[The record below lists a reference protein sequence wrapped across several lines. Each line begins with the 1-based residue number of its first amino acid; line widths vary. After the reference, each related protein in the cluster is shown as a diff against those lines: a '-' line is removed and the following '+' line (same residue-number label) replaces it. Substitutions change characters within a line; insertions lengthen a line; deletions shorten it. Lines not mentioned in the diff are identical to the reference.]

1 VDVNQIKIVTEI
13 EFNEI
18 WQHLRTAIAH
28 LSTEV
33 VMETADVIVIGSGQ
47 GGVPLAA
54 DFAKAEKN
62 VVLFERDALGG
73 SCINYGCT
81 PSKAFLAAAHAAGR
95 ARLAAKLGIHAQVE
109 VDFPAVMERTR
120 SIRSQFNQGTKRRL
134 DSSGVR
140 VVCAEAAFTGERTV
154 SGGGVTV
161 QAPIVVINT
170 GTSSTIPDIPGLAET
185 PYLTNRNFFDLQQM
199 PSRLLVVGGG
209 YIALELGQGM
219 ARLGSQTKLIV
230 RSDRLLAQEESDV
243 SAVLLDAFKQDGIGL
258 HLNTMVKEVAYT
270 NGVFTLTLDNG
281 EVIDGEAL
289 LIATGRKPNT
299 GALNSAV
306 TGVELDAQ
314 GFIKIDDQFQTTCPG
329 IYAIGDVA
337 KQPAFTH
344 VSWEDYRRLKAIL
357 CCEQR
362 TRNDRVLGYAV
373 YTDPQVGRVGMTLE
387 QAQEQSIAAREVTL
401 PMAHIARSIEW
412 GHDLGFYR
420 MVIDT
425 QTNLILGATLVGY
438 EAAELVHVFLSL
450 MEAKATWQLLEQSV
464 HIHPTYGEALPSLAR
479 LLIGEDMPTCPNM

>member
-1 VDVNQIKIVTEI
+1 MAVNKKVTEV
-13 EFNEI
+13 
-18 WQHLRTAIAH
+18 T
-28 LSTEV
+28 
-33 VMETADVIVIGSGQ
+33 METADVIVIGSGQ
-47 GGVPLAA
+47 GGIPLAA
-54 DFAKAEKN
+54 DFAKAGKK

-95 ARLAAKLGIHAQVE
+95 ARQAAKIGIHAQVE
-109 VDFPAVMERTR
+109 VDFSAVMERVRT
-120 SIRSQFNQGTKRRL
+120 IRSQFNQGTKRRL
-134 DSSGVR
+134 ESAGVR
-140 VVCAEAAFTGERTV
+140 VVCAEASFTGERTV

-170 GTSSTIPDIPGLAET
+170 GTSSTIPDFPGLAGT
-185 PYLTNRNFFDLQQM
+185 PYLTNRNFFDLQQI
-199 PSRLLVVGGG
+199 PPRLLVVGGG

-219 ARLGSQTKLIV
+219 ARLGSQTELIM

-258 HLNTMVKEVAYT
+258 HFNVTVQQVAYT
-270 NGVFTLTLDNG
+270 NSVFTLTLNNG
-281 EVIDGEAL
+281 EVLDGEAL
-289 LIATGRKPNT
+289 LIAIGRKPNT
-299 GALNSAV
+299 QALNTAV

-314 GFIKIDDQFQTTCPG
+314 GFIKIDDQFQTTYSG

-357 CCEQR
+357 CGEHR

-373 YTDPQVGRVGMTLE
+373 YTEPQVGRVGMTLE
-387 QAQEQSIAAREVTL
+387 QAQKQGIAAREVTL

-425 QTNLILGATLVGY
+425 QTNSILGATLVGY

-450 MEAKATWQLLEQSV
+450 MEAKATWQVLEQSV

-479 LLIGEDMPTCPNM
+479 LLVGDDMPTCPNM

>member
-1 VDVNQIKIVTEI
+1 
-13 EFNEI
+13 
-18 WQHLRTAIAH
+18 
-28 LSTEV
+28 
-33 VMETADVIVIGSGQ
+33 METADVIVIGSGQ

-54 DFAKAEKN
+54 DFAKAGRN

-95 ARLAAKLGIHAQVE
+95 ARQAAKLGINAQVE
-109 VDFPAVMERTR
+109 VDFSAVMERVR
-120 SIRSQFNQGTKRRL
+120 GIRSQFNQGTKQRL
-134 DSSGVR
+134 ESAGVQ
-140 VVCAEAAFTGERTV
+140 VVCAEATFTGEQTV

-170 GTSSTIPDIPGLAET
+170 GTSSTIPDFPGLAGT
-185 PYLTNRNFFDLQQM
+185 PYLTNRNFFDLQQI
-199 PSRLLVVGGG
+199 PPRLLVVGGG

-219 ARLGSQTKLIV
+219 ARLGSQTELIV
-230 RSDRLLAQEESDV
+230 RGERLLAQEESDV

-258 HLNTMVKEVAYT
+258 HFNVTVKQVAYT
-270 NGVFTLTLDNG
+270 NGVFSLTLNNG
-281 EVIDGEAL
+281 EVLDGEAL

-299 GALNSAV
+299 QALNAAV

-314 GFIKIDDQFQTTCPG
+314 GFVKIDNRFETTHSG

-357 CCEQR
+357 CGEHR
-362 TRNDRVLGYAV
+362 TRNDRVLGYGV
-373 YTDPQVGRVGMTLE
+373 YTEPQVGRVGMTLE
-387 QAQEQSIAAREVTL
+387 QAQKQGIVAREVTL

-425 QTNLILGATLVGY
+425 HTNSILGATLVGY

-450 MEAKATWQLLEQSV
+450 MEAGATWQVLEQSV

-479 LLIGEDMPTCPNM
+479 LLVGNDMPTCPNM